1 MEMDFDRFREA
12 ASAGSASGG
21 SNAPKAASGG
31 LSDLESAL
39 DQIQR
44 AKEMER
50 RLQQEV
56 GPSFSDQVLKLAQ
69 DPKIQRAA
77 REVWYGPEGAEP
89 PASAGSS
96 AGPNGGPDRADR
108 AEATPE
114 VTPEVT
120 DSVEP
125 AVTEWDLDPIQ
136 SDLTAIDDYEKIDRI
151 DVGQHVLEFGI
162 ATTHSG
168 EQRVT
173 VTDGDRVKQFPAE
186 EFKEEIERVLEIDLE
201 ERARERRERKMQKLY
216 EWVRESSN
224 TKEEAVVMTL
234 VLDEIHGEGSVF
246 DSMKEIA
253 EFLDTSHN
261 YVRKVKSEHSG
272 PGRLTIGGQEFD
284 EEFEIEV
291 TL

>member
-50 RLQQEV
+50 RLQEEV

-89 PASAGSS
+89 PASAASS
-96 AGPNGGPDRADR
+96 AGPNGGPDRPDR

-120 DSVEP
+120 E
-125 AVTEWDLDPIQ
+125 AVTEWELDPIQ
-136 SDLTAIDDYEKIDRI
+136 SDLTAIDDYDKIDRI
-151 DVGQHVLEFGI
+151 DVGQDVVEFGI

-173 VTDGDRVKQFPAE
+173 ATDGDRVKQFPAE
-186 EFKEEIERVLEIDLE
+186 AFKEEIERVLEIDLDE
-201 ERARERRERKMQKLY
+201 KARKRYERKLQKLY
-216 EWVRESSN
+216 EWVRENSN

-234 VLDEIHGEGSVF
+234 VLDEINGEASVF

-284 EEFEIEV
+284 EEMEIEV

>member
-21 SNAPKAASGG
+21 SNAPKPAGGG

-39 DQIQR
+39 DQIER
-44 AKEMER
+44 AKQMER
-50 RLQQEV
+50 RLQEQV
-56 GPSFSDQVLKLAQ
+56 GPSLSDQVLKLAQ

-77 REVWYGPEGAEP
+77 REVWYGPEGAES
-89 PASAGSS
+89 PAP
-96 AGPNGGPDRADR
+96 AGPNGGPDRPDR
-108 AEATPE
+108 AEATMDVTPE

-120 DSVEP
+120 E
-125 AVTEWDLDPIQ
+125 AVTEWELDPIQ
-136 SDLTAIDDYEKIDRI
+136 SDLTAIDDYDKIDRI
-151 DVGQHVLEFGI
+151 DVGQDVVEFGI

-168 EQRVT
+168 ERRVT
-173 VTDGDRVKQFPAE
+173 ITDGDRVKQFPAE
-186 EFKEEIERVLEIDLE
+186 EFKEEFERVLEIDLE
-201 ERARERRERKMQKLY
+201 KRARKRHERKLQKLY
-216 EWVRESSN
+216 EWIKEYSN
-224 TKEEAVVMTL
+224 TTEEAVVFTL
-234 VLDEIHGEGSVF
+234 VLDEINGGASVF

-261 YVRKVKSEHSG
+261 YVRKVKSDHSG

-284 EEFEIEV
+284 EEVEIEV

>member
-21 SNAPKAASGG
+21 SNAPKPASGG

-39 DQIQR
+39 DQIER

-50 RLQQEV
+50 RLQEQV
-56 GPSFSDQVLKLAQ
+56 GPSLSDQVLKLAQ

-77 REVWYGPEGAEP
+77 REVWYGPEEA
-89 PASAGSS
+89 ASAGPS
-96 AGPNGGPDRADR
+96 AGPDGRPDRAER

-120 DSVEP
+120 EPLEP

-136 SDLTAIDDYEKIDRI
+136 SDLAAIDDYDKIDRI
-151 DVGQHVLEFGI
+151 DVGQYVLEFGI

-168 EQRVT
+168 ERRVT
-173 VTDGDRVKQFPAE
+173 ITDGDRVKQFPAE
-186 EFKEEIERVLEIDLE
+186 EFKEEFERVLEIDLE
-201 ERARERRERKMQKLY
+201 KRARKRHERKLQKLY
-216 EWVRESSN
+216 EWIKEYSN
-224 TKEEAVVMTL
+224 TKEEAVVFTL
-234 VLDEIHGEGSVF
+234 VLDEINGEASVF

-284 EEFEIEV
+284 EEVEIEV
-291 TL
+291 AL

>member
-12 ASAGSASGG
+12 ASAGTASGG

-50 RLQQEV
+50 RLQEEV

-77 REVWYGPEGAEP
+77 REVWYGPEET
-89 PASAGSS
+89 ASAGPSG
-96 AGPNGGPDRADR
+96 GPNGGPDRPDR
-108 AEATPE
+108 AEVAPE

-120 DSVEP
+120 ESVEP
-125 AVTEWDLDPIQ
+125 AVTEWGLDPIQ

-151 DVGQHVLEFGI
+151 DIGRDVLEFGI

-186 EFKEEIERVLEIDLE
+186 EFKEEIERVLEIDLD
-201 ERARERRERKMQKLY
+201 ERARKRRERKMQKLY
-216 EWVRESSN
+216 EWVRENSN

-284 EEFEIEV
+284 EELEMEV

>member
-1 MEMDFDRFREA
+1 MEMDFDKFREA
-12 ASAGSASGG
+12 ASGG
-21 SNAPKAASGG
+21 SKAPKTASGG

-50 RLQQEV
+50 RLQEEV

-77 REVWYGPEGAEP
+77 REVWYGPEGAES
-89 PASAGSS
+89 PASAASSGGVSGGSER
-96 AGPNGGPDRADR
+96 PER
-108 AEATPE
+108 AEVTPE

-120 DSVEP
+120 NSAESG
-125 AVTEWDLDPIQ
+125 VTGWNLDPIQ
-136 SDLTAIDDYEKIDRI
+136 SDLTAIDDYKKIDRI
-151 DVGQHVLEFGI
+151 DIGRDVLEFGI

-186 EFKEEIERVLEIDLE
+186 DFKEEVERVLEVDLE
-201 ERARERRERKMQKLY
+201 KQALKRRERKMQKLY
-216 EWVRESSN
+216 EWVRKASS

-261 YVRKVKSEHSG
+261 YVRKVKSQHSG

-284 EEFEIEV
+284 EEVEIEV